1 MNECSNKDLMTQV
14 DLEKHL
20 NNDCIKI
27 NVECKLCENTFAK
40 EDINNWEKHTCAA
53 NLKKK
58 LEEEKEKCEK
68 TQKELD
74 EAKAAF
80 EVEKEKTNEL

>member
-1 MNECSNKDLMTQV
+1 MTQV

-27 NVECKLCENTFAK
+27 NVECKLCESEFAK
-40 EDINNWEKHTCAA
+40 EDLNDWEKHTCAA

-58 LEEEKEKCEK
+58 LEEERENKKE
-68 TQKELD
+68 
-74 EAKAAF
+74 EAK
-80 EVEKEKTNEL
+80 